1 MLDTCFTQDVLVNKL
16 ACYLP
21 FHPALVVG
29 DVLRVEQF
37 VGWRVFAEP
46 MFRRRAGIH
55 EGLSD
60 DWQASVGDAAL
71 VDVEHKLRILNNIH
85 PEPERKAAWTEKRDV
100 FKKTF
105 KQLWLYL
112 IIFFKSTFLS
122 NFLSPV
128 ALPGVS
134 DVWVS
139 YLSFVSLLV

>member
-85 PEPERKAAWTEKRDV
+85 PEPERKAARTEKRDV
-100 FKKTF
+100 FKKHLNSCDFT
-105 KQLWLYL
+105 L
-112 IIFFKSTFLS
+112 
-122 NFLSPV
+122 
-128 ALPGVS
+128 
-134 DVWVS
+134 
-139 YLSFVSLLV
+139 